1 MQEVFKV
8 YSPHNLFSSESL
20 SFNPK
25 QVHNLFLT
33 GFCIRRVEES
43 AFLFAVGSLTCP
55 CPSPMSARSVLSVSP
70 QYHTPACRSPGPMH
84 VSCPWGAH
92 SLPGLRRGHNRA
104 VIQVGWK
111 GWIKTTSWPCVRLK
125 ATLLPYMISSFTKTP
140 EKEHYRYLRSTEEN
154 TWGLGR
160 LVLGH
165 VPQRQGR
172 AGLELRSVS
181 FQCLCS
187 QPLL

>member
-1 MQEVFKV
+1 MHCRPWKGVHAAPECGFKEISVSLCHGHALMQEVFKV

-111 GWIKTTSWPCVRLK
+111 G
-125 ATLLPYMISSFTKTP
+125 
-140 EKEHYRYLRSTEEN
+140 
-154 TWGLGR
+154 
-160 LVLGH
+160 
-165 VPQRQGR
+165 
-172 AGLELRSVS
+172 
-181 FQCLCS
+181 
-187 QPLL
+187 